1 MQPVTSSG
9 HSAPM
14 KLGER
19 LLDGGL
25 LTTQQLE
32 QALLAQHRTGTP
44 LGETLVALGM
54 LKPRDVGPVVAQA
67 LGVDY
72 VNPRDHDVQQEIVDL
87 VPESF
92 IRGRRVMPLRIEDGR
107 LYVSTADPLD
117 LSVLDDLKLIAG
129 MPVVPLLSL
138 ERDLLAAINI
148 HFDSRRHAEQAIKDI
163 DAQRAENGESAAEP
177 TTEELSLLA
186 SDAPVVRLVNSVI
199 NGAIGQGASDIHLE
213 PQRDDMRVRYR
224 VDGMLYDQ
232 MIIPRGH
239 QAAVVSRVKIMA
251 RMNIAER
258 RLPQDGRVAMN
269 LHGRE
274 FDLRVSSMPSIFG
287 EKVVMRLLEKS
298 SMRLPFEGL
307 GFLPEQQ
314 EVFEWL
320 LARPYGMILVT
331 GPTGSGKSTTLYAA
345 LATINEPYRN
355 IITIEDPVEYQLPG
369 ITQTEINLKIGM
381 TFARGLRT
389 MVRQDPDV
397 IMVGEI
403 RDLETA
409 EIAVQAALTGHL
421 VFSTLH
427 TNDAPGAVVRLGNM
441 GVEPFLISS
450 SVIGVL
456 AQRLVRMT
464 CPGCKQ
470 FYTPSPEALAALSNG
485 EPLPPGAQFAR
496 GTGCQDCNHL
506 GYRGRTAVF
515 EVVRL
520 SEALQNMV
528 LERRSGPALREQ
540 ARTEGMK
547 TMKEAAVQKVI
558 DGVTTPE
565 EVLRVIYVSEDYT
578 AVSRMTRRA
587 QTISEQ

>member
-1 MQPVTSSG
+1 MSTTGQEHLRRLPIANGSG
-9 HSAPM
+9 YAPSR
-14 KLGER
+14 KLGEW
-19 LLDGGL
+19 LLDNGL

-32 QALLAQHRTGTP
+32 QALVAQQRSGAL
-44 LGETLVALGM
+44 LGETLVTLG
-54 LKPRDVGPVVAQA
+54 LVKSKDLGPVLGQA
-67 LGVDY
+67 LGVEY
-72 VNPRDHDVQQEIVDL
+72 INPRDCDVEQAIVDL
-87 VPESF
+87 IPESF
-92 IRGRRVMPLRIEDGR
+92 IRERHVMPLRIEGGR
-107 LYVSTADPLD
+107 LYVATSDPLN

-138 ERDLLAAINI
+138 ERDLLAAINL

-163 DAQRAENGESAAEP
+163 DAERAASGDASSEP
-177 TTEELSLLA
+177 STEELSMLA

-199 NGAIGQGASDIHLE
+199 GGAISQGASDIHLE

-232 MIIPRGH
+232 MTIPRGH

-258 RLPQDGRVAMN
+258 RLPQDGRIAFSV
-269 LHGRE
+269 HGRE
-274 FDLRVSSMPSIFG
+274 YDLRVSAMPSIFG
-287 EKVVMRLLEKS
+287 EKVVMRVLEKS

-314 EVFEWL
+314 GLFEWL
-320 LARPYGMILVT
+320 LKRPYGMILVT

-345 LATINEPYRN
+345 LATINEPHRN

-369 ITQTEINLKIGM
+369 ITQTEVSPKVGM

-427 TNDAPGAVVRLGNM
+427 TNDAPGALVRLENM

-456 AQRLVRMT
+456 GQRLARMI
-464 CPGCKQ
+464 CPSCKQ
-470 FYTPSPEALAALSNG
+470 FYTPSTEALAALTNG
-485 EPLPPGAQFAR
+485 SPFPTGAKLAR
-496 GTGCQDCNHL
+496 GAGCQDCSFI
-506 GYRGRTAVF
+506 GYRGRTAIF
-515 EVVRL
+515 EVMRM
-520 SEALQNMV
+520 SDTLQEMV

-540 ARTEGMK
+540 ARKEGMR
-547 TMKEAAVQKVI
+547 TMKEGALEKALEGI
-558 DGVTTPE
+558 TTAE
-565 EVLRVIYVSEDYT
+565 EILRVIYV
-578 AVSRMTRRA
+578 A
-587 QTISEQ
+587 EQ